1 MRFEFLE
8 KFGELLFIADVCRGS
23 VEFGLSSPMT
33 GWYENSGMEL
43 FARGQMASSGVSFY
57 DIEDPRGVADLVE
70 RLRDEVHV
78 GRRSTPTAQRRS
90 AAST

>member
-1 MRFEFLE
+1 MDGARSENFFAVQARP
-8 KFGELLFIADVCRGS
+8 GATANGRGS

-70 RLRDEVHV
+70 RLRDED
-78 GRRSTPTAQRRS
+78 RAR
-90 AAST
+90 